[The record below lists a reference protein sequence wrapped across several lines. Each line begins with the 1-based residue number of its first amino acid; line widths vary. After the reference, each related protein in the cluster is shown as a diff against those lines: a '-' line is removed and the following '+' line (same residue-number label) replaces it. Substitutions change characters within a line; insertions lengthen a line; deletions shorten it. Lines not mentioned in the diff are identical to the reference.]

1 MMLSYQ
7 PKTSDTYSKFDTFKI
22 TSNFLARII
31 LIVIVLA
38 IGAAV
43 FMISCGVTQ
52 TNSCLCKAYPMSL
65 AAVTT
70 AIVIIIS
77 NTIIIMFVI
86 KDIDRTN
93 ELANLN
99 PIEMF
104 LIVGTVI
111 QALTYGGTS
120 FIEEEHQTWYF
131 LWVSVE
137 FIVLVYTGSVLVDYV
152 RKRSENATEI
162 QDKADIAHRMNVA
175 GKWLLPQ
182 WVFLMGLHRFLR
194 TLNQT
199 GDKWAFLPDTGD
211 WLNEEENKN
220 ILSPLAILCKFFKN
234 WLYYRYLKV
243 APVFFS

>member
-7 PKTSDTYSKFDTFKI
+7 PKTSDTYSKFDTFKF
-22 TSNFLARII
+22 TSGVLARII
-31 LIVIVLA
+31 LILMVLA
-38 IGAAV
+38 ICGTV

-52 TNSCLCKAYPMSL
+52 TNSSLCKAYPMSF
-65 AAVTT
+65 AAVATI
-70 AIVIIIS
+70 IVIIVS
-77 NTIIIMFVI
+77 NTVIIMFVI
-86 KDIDRTN
+86 KDIDKTN

-104 LIVGTVI
+104 LVVGTVI

-137 FIVLVYTGSVLVDYV
+137 FIVLVYTGSVLVDYI

-162 QDKADIAHRMNVA
+162 QDKADLAHRMNVA
-175 GKWLLPQ
+175 GRWLLPQ

-220 ILSPLAILCKFFKN
+220 ILSPLAILCKLLTTFN
-234 WLYYRYLKV
+234 Y
-243 APVFFS
+243 